1 MKKSRVLYG
10 LFIASMVTTIVQAD
24 VKYMEIG
31 GVAISVVIDNDKH
44 IMWQDSI
51 QLRSKQR
58 VSHEKA
64 LKYCEDLDYV
74 GYTDWRLPD
83 VKNFSLKVH
92 SLFQWSEHTGSWA
105 TRKKFQIVNL
115 GVKDSGDY
123 YVYDSEYFDT
133 FNVVCVRDIK

>member
-24 VKYMEIG
+24 VKYMEIEG
-31 GVAISVVIDNDKH
+31 IATSVVIDNDKH
-44 IMWQDSI
+44 IMWQDSSR
-51 QLRSKQR
+51 LRRQQG

-64 LKYCEDLDYV
+64 VKYCEDLDYV

-92 SLFQWSEHTGSWA
+92 SLFQWSEHTGNWA
-105 TRKKFQIVNL
+105 TIKKDVLLNR

-123 YVYDSEYFDT
+123 YVHNMDDDNL
-133 FNVVCVRDIK
+133 NVVCVRDIK